1 MKTVIRGMRKPY
13 RKHYM
18 PRDRYGE
25 SIDIRKVKPVTDE
38 SKCTNCKIC
47 AEICPTGAIDRD
59 DVSNVT
65 GICMKCCACV
75 KRCPENAKSFV
86 DAGFI
91 YHKEELEYK
100 YGAYKKNKI
109 YL

>member
-1 MKTVIRGMRKPY
+1 METVIRGMRKPY

-38 SKCTNCKIC
+38 SKCTDCKIC